1 MSNNI
6 VITPGDGIGKEIAKE
21 ARKLIDWISGNATF
35 NINLVEEYVGGAS
48 IDKYGTPLSD
58 ETLKRINKIKPLE
71 KYVKDILRNRVQIL
85 NKKYQTNENLPKL
98 SSVSTIT
105 TIKKFN
111 TNNFNPLLY
120 NFDFDSQKS
129 QIYRVDGTDLVIN
142 IIPKENK

>member
-1 MSNNI
+1 MGLKH
-6 VITPGDGIGKEIAKE
+6 ITLLVLFFSCSFAFSQSDMINSSDTNPEINVDYPFTSQE
-21 ARKLIDWISGNATF
+21 LSFIENAF
-35 NINLVEEYVGGAS
+35 
-48 IDKYGTPLSD
+48 DD

-71 KYVKDILRNRVQIL
+71 KYVKVILRNRVQIL
-85 NKKYQTNENLPKL
+85 SKKYQTNENLPKL
-98 SSVSTIT
+98 SSVSTFT

-142 IIPKENK
+142 IIPKEKK

>member
-1 MSNNI
+1 MGLKHI
-6 VITPGDGIGKEIAKE
+6 
-21 ARKLIDWISGNATF
+21 KLLVLFFSCSFAFSQSDMINSLNTNSEKNVDYPFTIQELSFIENAF
-35 NINLVEEYVGGAS
+35 
-48 IDKYGTPLSD
+48 DD

-98 SSVSTIT
+98 SSVSTLT

>member
-1 MSNNI
+1 MGLKHIKFLVLFFSCSFAFSQSDMINSLNTNTEKNVDYPLTSQELSFI
-6 VITPGDGIGKEIAKE
+6 E
-21 ARKLIDWISGNATF
+21 NAF
-35 NINLVEEYVGGAS
+35 
-48 IDKYGTPLSD
+48 DD

-129 QIYRVDGTDLVIN
+129 QIYRVDGTNLVIN
-142 IIPKENK
+142 IIPKKNK

>member
-1 MSNNI
+1 MGLKHIKLLVLFFSCSFAFSQSDTINSSDTN
-6 VITPGDGIGKEIAKE
+6 PEINVDYPFTSQE
-21 ARKLIDWISGNATF
+21 LSFIENAF
-35 NINLVEEYVGGAS
+35 
-48 IDKYGTPLSD
+48 DD
-58 ETLKRINKIKPLE
+58 ETLKRIKKIKPLE

>member
-1 MSNNI
+1 MVLKHIKLLVLFFSCSFAFSQSDMINFSDTN
-6 VITPGDGIGKEIAKE
+6 PEINVDYPFTSQE
-21 ARKLIDWISGNATF
+21 LSFIENAF
-35 NINLVEEYVGGAS
+35 
-48 IDKYGTPLSD
+48 DD

-98 SSVSTIT
+98 SSVSTFT

>member
-1 MSNNI
+1 M
-6 VITPGDGIGKEIAKE
+6 
-21 ARKLIDWISGNATF
+21 
-35 NINLVEEYVGGAS
+35 INLLNTNSEKNVDY
-48 IDKYGTPLSD
+48 PLTSQELSFIENAFDD
-58 ETLKRINKIKPLE
+58 ETLKRINKIKPLK
-71 KYVKDILRNRVQIL
+71 KYVKEILRNRVQIL

>member
-1 MSNNI
+1 MRLKHHELLVLFFSCSFAFSQSETINSSD
-6 VITPGDGIGKEIAKE
+6 TDPEINVDYPLTSQE
-21 ARKLIDWISGNATF
+21 LSFIENAF
-35 NINLVEEYVGGAS
+35 
-48 IDKYGTPLSD
+48 DD

>member
-1 MSNNI
+1 MGLKHI
-6 VITPGDGIGKEIAKE
+6 
-21 ARKLIDWISGNATF
+21 KLLVLFFSCSFDFSQSDMINSLNTNSEKNVDYPLTNQELSFIENAF
-35 NINLVEEYVGGAS
+35 
-48 IDKYGTPLSD
+48 DD
-58 ETLKRINKIKPLE
+58 ETLKRIVKIKPLE
-71 KYVKDILRNRVQIL
+71 KYIKDILRNRVQIL

-98 SSVSTIT
+98 SSVSTFT

-142 IIPKENK
+142 IIPKEHK

>member
-1 MSNNI
+1 MVLKHI
-6 VITPGDGIGKEIAKE
+6 
-21 ARKLIDWISGNATF
+21 KLLVLFFSCSFAFSQSDM
-35 NINLVEEYVGGAS
+35 INLLNTNSEKNVDY
-48 IDKYGTPLSD
+48 PLTSQELSFIENAFDD

>member
-1 MSNNI
+1 MGLKHI
-6 VITPGDGIGKEIAKE
+6 
-21 ARKLIDWISGNATF
+21 KLLVLFFSCSFAFSQSDMINSLNTNTEKNVDYPLTSQELSFIENAF
-35 NINLVEEYVGGAS
+35 
-48 IDKYGTPLSD
+48 DD

-98 SSVSTIT
+98 SSVSTFT

-129 QIYRVDGTDLVIN
+129 QIYRVDGTGIIIN
-142 IIPKENK
+142 IIPKENR

>member
-1 MSNNI
+1 MGLKHI
-6 VITPGDGIGKEIAKE
+6 
-21 ARKLIDWISGNATF
+21 KLLVLFFSCSFAFSQSDM
-35 NINLVEEYVGGAS
+35 INLLNTNSEKNVDY
-48 IDKYGTPLSD
+48 PLTSHELSFIENAFDD

>member
-1 MSNNI
+1 MELKHIILLVLFFSCSFAFSQSDTINSSDTN
-6 VITPGDGIGKEIAKE
+6 PEINVDYPFTSQE
-21 ARKLIDWISGNATF
+21 LSFIENAF
-35 NINLVEEYVGGAS
+35 
-48 IDKYGTPLSD
+48 DD
-58 ETLKRINKIKPLE
+58 ETLKRIKKIKPLE
-71 KYVKDILRNRVQIL
+71 KYIKDILRNRVQIL

>member
-1 MSNNI
+1 MGLKHI
-6 VITPGDGIGKEIAKE
+6 
-21 ARKLIDWISGNATF
+21 KLLVLFFSCSFAFSQSDMINSLNTNSEKNVDYPLTSQELSFIENAF
-35 NINLVEEYVGGAS
+35 
-48 IDKYGTPLSD
+48 DD

-98 SSVSTIT
+98 SSVSNFT

-142 IIPKENK
+142 IIPKKNK